1 MTRSRVSFLLMLPG
15 LLWLTALMVLP
26 CLLIFGLIFFER
38 GIYGGIDWSA
48 LTLENFQR
56 AFDPLYATILWD
68 SFRIAGLSTLIALLV
83 GYPAAYAISK
93 APERADSAALS
104 GHPAVLDELSD
115 PHLCLDRAAQSG
127 GTGEQCPASIG
138 LGPWPLLYNEFAV
151 VLGLVYNYTPFVI
164 LAIFAALQRL
174 DPSYAEASRDLGA
187 SAVTTFWR
195 ITLPLTAPGVAA
207 GAVFVF
213 VLSIGNFITPDLLG
227 GGKFQMA
234 GNLIYDQ
241 FLTARD
247 WPFGATLSAILIA
260 IMLILLFAQAMVSR
274 RALGEQCMTRWH
286 KLHLGVTYAFLYL
299 PIVVLMILS
308 FNKAGLPTAWGG
320 FRWNG
325 MASSSPIRKSS
336 RRPSIQSSSPSSRR

>member
-1 MTRSRVSFLLMLPG
+1 MKAANRLLMLPG
-15 LLWLTALMVLP
+15 LLWLVGLMVVP
-26 CLLIFGLIFFER
+26 CLLIFGLMFFER
-38 GIYGGIDWSA
+38 GTYGGIDWSA
-48 LTLENFQR
+48 LTLENVAR

-68 SFRIAGLSTLIALLV
+68 SFRIAALATLFALLI

-93 APERADSAALS
+93 APEKAQTALLFLAILPFWTNYLIRTYAWIVLLN
-104 GHPAVLDELSD
+104 PAGLVNGALG
-115 PHLCLDRAAQSG
+115 A
-127 GTGEQCPASIG
+127 IG

-151 VLGLVYNYTPFVI
+151 VLGLTYNYTPFVI
-164 LAIFAALQRL
+164 LAIYAALQRL

-187 SAVTTFWR
+187 TAMTTFWR

-227 GGKFQMA
+227 GGKLQMA

-260 IMLILLFAQAMVSR
+260 VMLVLLFIQALFSR
-274 RALGEQCMTRWH
+274 RALGEQ
-286 KLHLGVTYAFLYL
+286 
-299 PIVVLMILS
+299 S
-308 FNKAGLPTAWGG
+308 
-320 FRWNG
+320 
-325 MASSSPIRKSS
+325 
-336 RRPSIQSSSPSSRR
+336 